1 MSEEKEVKKVAP
13 KKKANAPKVKVE
25 TPEVESKTETKVE
38 PKKVEKKL
46 TNDTEIEVMNNTTGK
61 WGYLGR
67 SGFAV
72 SMTEYGDVI
81 EIPFGELK
89 RMKAEQKRHLEAPFI
104 VILDEDAV
112 KELRYEKL
120 YEGIVSD
127 YGLEELLGNPDKLE
141 KVLPKM
147 PETMKETTLTIA
159 RRKFNSGELND
170 LSIKKVLES
179 NLKIKIDI

>member
-13 KKKANAPKVKVE
+13 KKKVSPAKVKEDAPKV
-25 TPEVESKTETKVE
+25 EVKSE

-72 SMTEYGDVI
+72 SMSEYGDVI

-120 YEGIVSD
+120 YEGIVND
-127 YGLEELLGNPDKLE
+127 YGLEELLGDTEKLE
-141 KVLPKM
+141 KVLAKM

-159 RRKFNSGELND
+159 RRKFKSGELYD
-170 LSIKKVLES
+170 MRVKKVLED
-179 NLKIKIDI
+179 NLKTKIDS